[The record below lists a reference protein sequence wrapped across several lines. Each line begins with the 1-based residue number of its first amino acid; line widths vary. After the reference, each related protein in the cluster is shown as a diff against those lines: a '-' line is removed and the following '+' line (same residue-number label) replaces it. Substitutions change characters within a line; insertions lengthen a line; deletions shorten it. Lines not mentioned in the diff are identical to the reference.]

1 MYYSWEKIIKNCQY
15 FVCIRVHS
23 LYIILCGS
31 TFGFNYISNSVW
43 IGLHQHRTSGF
54 HHFIPPF
61 VQKSSNCEKTS
72 SSQPIVGQFTDLLQI
87 WSLSTDSIAIP
98 GHWSY
103 FFFLNHFLLQLA
115 VWFGCFL
122 YCQSFQFSGKMQRF
136 APKYLY
142 IYLNCNLYWFSHVI
156 TECLALLKRSSP
168 WHDAAATAE
177 FIKG

>member
-54 HHFIPPF
+54 YHFIPPF

-72 SSQPIVGQFTDLLQI
+72 SSQPSGSVHRFVTDLK
-87 WSLSTDSIAIP
+87 P
-98 GHWSY
+98 VHWQRRHSSALIL
-103 FFFLNHFLLQLA
+103 FFFFNNFLLQLD
-115 VWFGCFL
+115 VRFGCLL
-122 YCQSFQFSGKMQRF
+122 YCQSFQLSGRMQ
-136 APKYLY
+136 
-142 IYLNCNLYWFSHVI
+142 HVLHQNI
-156 TECLALLKRSSP
+156 FIFILIVIFFIPSRP
-168 WHDAAATAE
+168 AE
-177 FIKG
+177 KKQPMT

>member
-54 HHFIPPF
+54 YHFIPPF

-72 SSQPIVGQFTDLLQI
+72 SSQPSGSVHRFVTDLK
-87 WSLSTDSIAIP
+87 P
-98 GHWSY
+98 VHWQRRHSSALIL
-103 FFFLNHFLLQLA
+103 FFFLIISCFSWMCDLDVCCIVNHFSFLA
-115 VWFGCFL
+115 ECNMFCTKISL
-122 YCQSFQFSGKMQRF
+122 YLF
-136 APKYLY
+136 
-142 IYLNCNLYWFSHVI
+142 
-156 TECLALLKRSSP
+156 
-168 WHDAAATAE
+168 
-177 FIKG
+177 

>member
-103 FFFLNHFLLQLA
+103 FFFFKSFPA
-115 VWFGCFL
+115 SAGCVIWMFSVLSIISVFWQNATFCTKISL
-122 YCQSFQFSGKMQRF
+122 YLS
-136 APKYLY
+136 
-142 IYLNCNLYWFSHVI
+142 
-156 TECLALLKRSSP
+156 
-168 WHDAAATAE
+168 
-177 FIKG
+177 